1 MDLFLFQSPEK
12 KPEQNII
19 SHPYFPTFEPPH
31 HTNEDSELSAPV
43 IRLTEQPLIYT
54 EGCIAAGC
62 PEDLW

>member
-1 MDLFLFQSPEK
+1 MNLFLFHSPEK

-19 SHPYFPTFEPPH
+19 I
-31 HTNEDSELSAPV
+31 EDSEFPAPAV
-43 IRLTEQPLIYT
+43 RLAEQPLIYT

>member
-1 MDLFLFQSPEK
+1 MNLFLFHSPEK

-19 SHPYFPTFEPPH
+19 SH
-31 HTNEDSELSAPV
+31 EDSEFPAPD